1 MEGTKIQRRQ
11 FSPEFK
17 LQVVL
22 ESLQRDTSME
32 AVCRKYGIV
41 TSVVVRWRNEFKK
54 RASEVFADKRTPAGK
69 QKAYGF
75 APGQSPDELKRII
88 GELTVQNEI
97 LKKAQEL
104 LG

>member
-1 MEGTKIQRRQ
+1 MEQTKVQRMA
-11 FSPEFK
+11 FNPEFR

-22 ESLQRDTSME
+22 ESLQRDTTVE
-32 AVCRKYGIV
+32 AVCHKYAIV

-54 RASEVFADKRTPAGK
+54 RAFEVFADKRTPNGK
-69 QKAYGF
+69 RKAYGF

-88 GELTVQNEI
+88 GELTVENEI